1 LTNESSIRE
10 RIAPY
15 GTRRWLVVY
24 GYIVILLIATP
35 NLPLVIDWA
44 RARWQNE
51 AVAGFVLGVEIAIGI
66 ALILLTAS
74 IFFLNRRKF
83 VWCILLFSAMIGGS
97 GLFFFL
103 NPNPYELTHLPE
115 YATLSVLIMGVI
127 REKEAKAG
135 RHVHGPGLYVRTAV
149 ITVIFGAIDE
159 LYQGALPMRFFNV
172 YDIFLNGAGGILGLT
187 IFWGL
192 ERE

>member
-1 LTNESSIRE
+1 M
-10 RIAPY
+10 A
-15 GTRRWLVVY
+15 RRWLVVY
-24 GYIVILLIATP
+24 GYLAVLLIATP

-44 RARWQNE
+44 RAIWKYE

-66 ALILLTAS
+66 ALILLAGA
-74 IFFLNRRKF
+74 IFFLNRQRF
-83 VWCILLFSAMIGGS
+83 AWCILPLSAVIGAS
-97 GLFFFL
+97 GLFFYL

-115 YATLSVLIMGVI
+115 YAVLSVLIMGAV
-127 REKEAKAG
+127 REREDKAG
-135 RHVHGPGLYVRTAV
+135 DHVHGRALYVRAAV

-187 IFWGL
+187 IFWGV
-192 ERE
+192 ERR